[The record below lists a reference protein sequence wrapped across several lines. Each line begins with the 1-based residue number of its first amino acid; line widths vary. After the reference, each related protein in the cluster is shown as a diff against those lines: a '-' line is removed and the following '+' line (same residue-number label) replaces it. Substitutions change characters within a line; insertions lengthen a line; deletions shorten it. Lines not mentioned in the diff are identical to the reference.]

1 MAQNE
6 LINFTIDQ
14 LQENKTSKLNFI
26 PQNRYQ

>member
-14 LQENKTSKLNFI
+14 LRENKIIKLNLI
-26 PQNRYQ
+26 LQKRYQ

>member
-14 LQENKTSKLNFI
+14 LRENKTSKLNLI
-26 PQNRYQ
+26 KLNRYQ